1 MSLDIKKIEFM
12 FYSLTFNFLVL
23 GFCLC
28 RDVFIFV
35 QHNFETLLLIY
46 LLIAKLYFNY
56 FIIYIE
62 VLTE

>member
-1 MSLDIKKIEFM
+1 M